1 MNTRQREISCLMI
14 AICFF
19 LLSLGLL
26 YNSNGKDKNNENSL
40 TDNTDNVKTN
50 FYNLGYVS
58 CMFDVMDIIE
68 KEGIGSVTNFLN
80 KKSKELK

>member
-40 TDNTDNVKTN
+40 TDNVKTN
-50 FYNLGYVS
+50 FYNLGYIS
-58 CMFDVMDIIE
+58 CMFDVMDVIE
-68 KEGIGSVTNFLN
+68 TDNSIESVTNFLN